1 MTTDDIKIL
10 TIQRIEASDD
20 IEYILAVYTFA
31 NSYPDNSRSDKIKCP
46 QNVASNC

>member
-31 NSYPDNSRSDKIKCP
+31 NSYPDKSRPDKIKCP
-46 QNVASNC
+46 QNAASNC

>member
-20 IEYILAVYTFA
+20 MEYILAVYTFA
-31 NSYPDNSRSDKIKCP
+31 NSYPDKSRSDKIKCP